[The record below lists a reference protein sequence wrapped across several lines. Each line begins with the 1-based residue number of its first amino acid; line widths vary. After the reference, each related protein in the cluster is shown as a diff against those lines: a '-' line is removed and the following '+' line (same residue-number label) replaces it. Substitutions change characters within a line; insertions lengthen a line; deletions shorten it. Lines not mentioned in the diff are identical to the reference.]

1 MNLSSNL
8 TAAPRLDF
16 IDALRGLA
24 IVLVVLGHALQYT
37 LSAPD
42 DAPVYRLIY
51 SFHMPLFMFISGFVY
66 SGAKRSAYEELRLKS
81 QSLLLPFIC
90 WLPVTFIW
98 VSLGSM
104 PVTPQAFVVRVLS
117 APDAGG
123 LWFLWVL
130 YLMNLV
136 MLLSRIFARKSSMAV
151 AWGLWL
157 ILSALAIARPEWNL
171 LGLKLLCWHL
181 PFFLGG
187 VAFRKAKVADHLRPT
202 FALAC
207 GLLFLTALP
216 LWVRTGSSPLSP
228 YLASLP
234 SPGEMIVLR
243 AFSYLLGF
251 LAILCSFGLFISL
264 AHKVRL
270 RALSWLGRISL
281 EIYATHIYF
290 LAAAVSIL
298 ASSPLPEKARVPLVF
313 ITALAG
319 ALCCTWAIKRNSQLA
334 SLMFGSSH
342 AAPLS
347 LAQTKS

>member
-1 MNLSSNL
+1 MNFSPHP

-16 IDALRGLA
+16 IDALRGFA
-24 IVLVVLGHALQYT
+24 IAIVVLGHALQYT
-37 LSAPD
+37 LAVPD
-42 DAPVYRLIY
+42 DDPLYRLIY

-81 QSLLLPFIC
+81 RSLLLPFIC
-90 WLPVTFIW
+90 WLPVTFVW
-98 VSLGSM
+98 VSLGPM
-104 PVTPQAFVVRVLS
+104 PVTAQAFVVRVLS

-130 YLMNLV
+130 YLINLV
-136 MLLSRIFARKSSMAV
+136 MLFSRGFAAKSAMAT

-157 ILSALAIARPEWNL
+157 ILSAFAITRPEWNL

-181 PFFLGG
+181 PFFLVGIT
-187 VAFRKAKVADHLRPT
+187 FRKANGVERLRPT

-234 SPGEMIVLR
+234 SVGAMIALR
-243 AFSYLLGF
+243 AFSYLTAS
-251 LAILCSFGLFISL
+251 LAILATFSLFISL
-264 AHKVRL
+264 AHRIRL
-270 RALSWLGRISL
+270 QTLSRLGRISL

-290 LAAAVSIL
+290 LAAAVAIL
-298 ASSPLPEKARVPLVF
+298 ASSPLPEQARVALVF
-313 ITALAG
+313 ITGLAG
-319 ALCCTWAIKRNSQLA
+319 ALCCTWAIKRNPTLA
-334 SLMFGSSH
+334 SLMFGSRH
-342 AAPLS
+342 AAPLPP
-347 LAQTKS
+347 AQSEG